1 MTGATTSKLSLER
14 KILNYL
20 RRWGRGCVFSNSDF
34 FSLSSDANVACAL
47 HHLKKRGTIRPL
59 WRGLYDYPKYSK
71 LLREHLAPDLR
82 LVAAALA
89 RKYKWH
95 IRPSG
100 SAALNHWGLSTQIP
114 TRLLYFSS
122 GPNRFYA
129 IGNRSIEFKH
139 VPSKQSHLGDA
150 QCELFIQAIKEL
162 GDLSLSDTYL
172 PKIKSILTPE
182 LIRSLNKATPL
193 LTEKLRSS
201 IRTITASSANE

>member
-1 MTGATTSKLSLER
+1 MMGAATSKLSLER

-34 FSLSSDANVACAL
+34 FSLSNDANVACTL
-47 HHLKKRGTIRPL
+47 NQLKKRGTIRQL
-59 WRGLYDYPKYSK
+59 WRGLYDYPRYSK
-71 LLREHLAPDLR
+71 LLRECLAPDLR

-95 IRPSG
+95 LQPSG
-100 SAALNHWGLSTQIP
+100 SAALNYWGLSTQLP

-122 GPNRFYA
+122 GPNRFYR
-129 IGNRSIEFKH
+129 IDNRTIEFKH
-139 VPSKQSHLGDA
+139 VSSKQSQLGDE

-162 GDLSLSDTYL
+162 GDLSFSDSYL
-172 PKIKSILTPE
+172 PKIKTILTPE

-201 IRTITASSANE
+201 IRTMIMLSANE